1 MTRDVITS
9 KKQEV
14 SSISLFISI
23 LFIFGYTG
31 SLAAHRLSPVVA
43 SRGYSLVAVNSMDS
57 RMQDQQLWQV
67 GSIVAAQGVRCP
79 IWNIT
84 RPGNKSMSPAL
95 AGGSS
100 TILYQVFLNVLV
112 RHTQWQ
118 NPHNIVKQFILQL
131 KIKFKK

>member
-1 MTRDVITS
+1 MTWDVITS

-14 SSISLFISI
+14 SSILLFISI
-23 LFIFGYTG
+23 LFIFGCTG
-31 SLAAHRLSPVVA
+31 SLATHRLSPVVA

-84 RPGNKSMSPAL
+84 RNITRERIHVPCIGRWILNHPV
-95 AGGSS
+95 SS
-100 TILYQVFLNVLV
+100 IFKCLGETYTMAKTHTIL
-112 RHTQWQ
+112 
-118 NPHNIVKQFILQL
+118 
-131 KIKFKK
+131 

>member
-43 SRGYSLVAVNSMDS
+43 SRGYFLVAVNSMDS

-84 RPGNKSMSPAL
+84 RPGNESMSPAL

-118 NPHNIVKQFILQL
+118 KPTQYCKAIYPPIKN
-131 KIKFKK
+131 KI